1 MVRKAVSFK
10 SAFPESEMKRMKH
23 ALNITV
29 SKKPVNSGIVA
40 CRKVSVRERLLRFL
54 LGVPQ
59 KLTVI
64 VPGDTVDEIAISEVS
79 KGGETNAT

>member
-1 MVRKAVSFK
+1 
-10 SAFPESEMKRMKH
+10 MKH

-29 SKKPVNSGIVA
+29 SKKPVNGGIVA

-64 VPGDTVDEIAISEVS
+64 VPGDTVDEIAISEVP

>member
-1 MVRKAVSFK
+1 
-10 SAFPESEMKRMKH
+10 MKRMKH

-29 SKKPVNSGIVA
+29 SKKPVNGGIVA

>member
-1 MVRKAVSFK
+1 
-10 SAFPESEMKRMKH
+10 MKRMKH

-29 SKKPVNSGIVA
+29 SKKPVNGGIVA

-64 VPGDTVDEIAISEVS
+64 VPGDTVDEIAISEVP